1 MTGRRDRFVPPFSLK
16 SPRCLAIFDHTRCIA
31 IEAAWD
37 AIKAARRVVIKI
49 GTKSILLDDRS
60 FDFKTMAALIHDI
73 KDMVKNQG
81 KEVVLVTSGAV
92 AAGMRKLGWNE
103 RPRDLVAQQVA
114 AAVGNPLLL
123 DEYVRMFDDMPVAQ
137 VLLTQQD
144 LSNRK
149 SYLHFSNAL
158 EMMLKLKVIPVLNEN
173 DVVSIDELADTSS
186 GESGKDY
193 NFSDNDVL
201 SALVAASINADL
213 AIIMSDVD
221 GLYTR
226 KPSAKNAGFIPYV
239 EALTGDIMA
248 LGQEGSKAGRGG
260 MATKLKA
267 AQICTMSGVWM
278 LICHAK
284 KTDIGKLMN
293 EGARCTVFKPSE
305 RMPGKKIWMIFAAN
319 VSGKIMLDEG
329 AVKAVSSGAS
339 ILLPGILQ
347 TSGDFHKGDVV
358 EVWDERRSKLL
369 GKGLSNLSSYEIER
383 FINLYR
389 NDREAFK
396 KEAVNEVIIRD
407 NFTLMS

>member
-1 MTGRRDRFVPPFSLK
+1 MQ
-16 SPRCLAIFDHTRCIA
+16 
-31 IEAAWD
+31 AAWD
-37 AIKAARRVVIKI
+37 AIKAAKRIVIKI
-49 GTKSILLDDRS
+49 GTKSILLGDRS

-92 AAGMRKLGWNE
+92 SAGMKKLRWEE

-123 DEYVRMFDDMPVAQ
+123 NEYVRLFDDTPVAQ
-137 VLLTQQD
+137 VLLAQQD

-173 DVVSIDELADTSS
+173 DVVSIDELAETVS

-221 GLYTR
+221 GLYTK
-226 KPSAKNAGFIPYV
+226 KPSAKNANFIPYV
-239 EALTGDIMA
+239 EKLTNDVMA
-248 LGQEGSKAGRGG
+248 MGQEGSKAGRGG

-278 LICHAK
+278 VICNAK
-284 KTDIGKLMN
+284 KTDIGKLVN
-293 EGARCTVFKPSE
+293 DGARCTIFKPLE

-339 ILLPGILQ
+339 ILLPGIVQ
-347 TSGDFHKGDVV
+347 ASGEFHKGDVV
-358 EVWDERRSKLL
+358 EVWDAEGSRLL
-369 GKGLSNLSSYEIER
+369 GKGLANHSSNEIDR
-383 FINLYR
+383 FLKLHK

-396 KEAVNEVIIRD
+396 KESVSEVILRD

>member
-1 MTGRRDRFVPPFSLK
+1 MQ
-16 SPRCLAIFDHTRCIA
+16 
-31 IEAAWD
+31 AAWD
-37 AIKAARRVVIKI
+37 AIKAARRIVIKI

-73 KDMVKNQG
+73 KEMVRTQG

-92 AAGMRKLGWNE
+92 TAGMRKLGWNE

-123 DEYVRMFDDMPVAQ
+123 NEYVRMFDDTPVAQ
-137 VLLTQQD
+137 VLLAQQD

-149 SYLHFSNAL
+149 SYLHFSNAM

-213 AIIMSDVD
+213 AVIMSDVD

-226 KPSAKNAGFIPYV
+226 KPSAKDACFIPYV
-239 EALTGDIMA
+239 ADLTSDIIAM
-248 LGQEGSKAGRGG
+248 GQEGSKAGRGG

-278 LICHAK
+278 VICHAK
-284 KTDIGKLMN
+284 KTDIGKLVSD
-293 EGARCTVFKPSE
+293 GARCTVFKPLE
-305 RMPGKKIWMIFAAN
+305 RMPGKKIWMVFAAN

-329 AVKAVSSGAS
+329 AVKAVEGGAS
-339 ILLPGILQ
+339 ILLPGVVA
-347 TSGDFHKGDVV
+347 TAGEFHEGEVV
-358 EVWDERRSKLL
+358 EVWDRGRSRLI
-369 GKGLSNLSSYEIER
+369 GKGLSNHSSHEIER
-383 FINLYR
+383 LIGLHR
-389 NDREAFK
+389 KDREAFK
-396 KEAVNEVIIRD
+396 KESASEVILRE
-407 NFTLMS
+407 NFASLS

>member
-1 MTGRRDRFVPPFSLK
+1 M
-16 SPRCLAIFDHTRCIA
+16 
-31 IEAAWD
+31 
-37 AIKAARRVVIKI
+37 KI
-49 GTKSILLDDRS
+49 GTSSILLDDRS

-81 KEVVLVTSGAV
+81 KEIVLVTSGAV

-123 DEYVRMFDDMPVAQ
+123 DEYVRMFGDTPVAQ

-149 SYLHFSNAL
+149 SYLHFSNAM
-158 EMMLKLKVIPVLNEN
+158 EMMLKLKVIPILNEN

-186 GESGKDY
+186 GEAGKDY

-226 KPSAKNAGFIPYV
+226 KPSAKNAVLIPYI
-239 EALTGDIMA
+239 EALTSDIMA
-248 LGQEGSKAGRGG
+248 LGQDGSKAGRGG
-260 MATKLKA
+260 MVTKLKA

-278 LICHAK
+278 IICNAK
-284 KTDIGKLMN
+284 KTDIGKLVN

-305 RMPGKKIWMIFAAN
+305 RMPGKKIWMVFASN

-329 AVKAVSSGAS
+329 AIKAVSSGAS

-347 TSGDFHKGDVV
+347 VSGDFHKGDVV
-358 EVWDERRSKLL
+358 EVWDESCSKLL
-369 GKGLSNLSSYEIER
+369 GKGLSNYSSHEIAR

-389 NDREAFK
+389 TDREAFK
-396 KEAVNEVIIRD
+396 KESVGEIIIRD
-407 NFTLMS
+407 NLALMV

>member
-1 MTGRRDRFVPPFSLK
+1 MQ
-16 SPRCLAIFDHTRCIA
+16 
-31 IEAAWD
+31 AAWD
-37 AIKAARRVVIKI
+37 AIKAARRIVIKI
-49 GTKSILLDDRS
+49 GTKSILLGDRS

-92 AAGMRKLGWNE
+92 SAGMKKLGWNE

-123 DEYVRMFDDMPVAQ
+123 NEYVRMFDDAPVAQ
-137 VLLTQQD
+137 VLLAQQD

-149 SYLHFSNAL
+149 SYLHFSNAM

-213 AIIMSDVD
+213 SIVMSDVD
-221 GLYTR
+221 GLYTK
-226 KPSAKNAGFIPYV
+226 KPGAKDSVFIPYV
-239 EALTGDIMA
+239 EKLTDDIIAM
-248 LGQEGSKAGRGG
+248 GQEGSKAGRGG

-278 LICHAK
+278 LICNAK
-284 KTDIGKLMN
+284 KTDIGKLVN
-293 EGARCTVFKPSE
+293 DGARCTIFKPSE
-305 RMPGKKIWMIFAAN
+305 RMPGKKIWMVFAAN
-319 VSGKIMLDEG
+319 VNGKIMLDEG

-339 ILLPGILQ
+339 ILLPGIVQ
-347 TSGDFHKGDVV
+347 ASGEFHKGDVV
-358 EVWDERRSKLL
+358 EVWDAEGSRLL
-369 GKGLSNLSSYEIER
+369 GKGLANHSSDEIDR
-383 FINLYR
+383 FLKLHM

-396 KEAVNEVIIRD
+396 KESVSEVILRD